1 MNRKEKLAA
10 GPLLLGLLFCT
21 SGQLICSAIG
31 VALLGIGTIILNI
44 PEKRKAVR
52 KNRNGTSNKT
62 TYIIAKKGGFVK

>member
-1 MNRKEKLAA
+1 MTRTERIAA
-10 GPLLLGLLFCT
+10 VPLLLGLLFCT
-21 SGQLICSAIG
+21 SAELLGCIIG

-62 TYIIAKKGGFVK
+62 TYIIAKKGEIVK